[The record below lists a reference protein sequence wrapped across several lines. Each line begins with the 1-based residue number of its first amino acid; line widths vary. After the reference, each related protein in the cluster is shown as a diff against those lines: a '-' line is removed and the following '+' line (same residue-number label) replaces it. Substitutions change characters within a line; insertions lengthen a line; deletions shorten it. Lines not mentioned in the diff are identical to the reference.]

1 MKMYVGN
8 LSRDVS
14 EADLRQEFLH
24 YGNVT
29 SISVAKDRNSG
40 QSRGFAFV
48 EMETRAEGEA
58 AIKGLRGKILKNH
71 ILDVT
76 ELHPQVNNWR
86 SSGRYERKGG
96 GGRRRRF

>member
-48 EMETRAEGEA
+48 EMETRA
-58 AIKGLRGKILKNH
+58 
-71 ILDVT
+71 
-76 ELHPQVNNWR
+76 
-86 SSGRYERKGG
+86 
-96 GGRRRRF
+96 